1 MYDAR
6 PNAICYVCEEG
17 VVKRFVSTLTYL
29 SSNDSKI
36 AIALPVQMTV
46 EYSAHN
52 HQLINE
58 PSHEIMV
65 LFILRK
71 LILQMR
77 MRSQAVGLDV

>member
-6 PNAICYVCEEG
+6 PNAICYVGEEG

-46 EYSAHN
+46 EYSAHH